1 MLYNWHEFHLL
12 SFCGKGRK
20 IMIVVYHPHYTEVY
34 ESDPAAAPGRMEA
47 IVKELGGF
55 EFAEPRTAELDDIQ
69 LCHTTPHISYVQRY
83 GEVFEMAAL
92 AVGGAVLAS
101 EIAMKSEPAF
111 GLIRPPGHH
120 ASPGSCWG
128 FCFFNNMAIAI
139 TKLIEQ
145 KKIKTALI
153 LDFDLHFGD
162 GTANIFGNNPDV
174 IYFHPE
180 DGIRQEFVDHV
191 GRFLDQS
198 RADIIAG
205 SAGFDRHIE
214 DWGRLLTTEDYMT
227 MGQQVKEFAIRSCGG
242 RRFGLLEGGYNHDVL
257 GRNVRAFLEGM
268 E

>member
-1 MLYNWHEFHLL
+1 M
-12 SFCGKGRK
+12 K
-20 IMIVVYHPHYTEVY
+20 VVYHPRYTEVY

-55 EFAEPRTAELDDIQ
+55 EFVEPPAAGLDDIR
-69 LCHTTPHISYVQRY
+69 LCHTAQHIGYVQRY
-83 GEVFEMAAL
+83 GYVFEAAAL
-92 AVGGAVLAS
+92 AAGGAVLAA
-101 EIAMKSEPAF
+101 EIAMKGEPAF

-120 ASPGSCWG
+120 ASADSCWG
-128 FCFFNNMAIAI
+128 FCFFNNMAIAV
-139 TKLIEQ
+139 TRLIGE
-145 KKIKTALI
+145 KKIDTALI

-162 GTANIFGNNPDV
+162 GTANIFGSSPDV

-180 DGIRQEFVDHV
+180 DGDRQQFVDHV
-191 GRFLDQS
+191 GRFLSQC
-198 RADIIAG
+198 RADIIAV

-214 DWGRLLTTEDYMT
+214 DWGRLLTTENYKT
-227 MGQQVKEFAIRSCGG
+227 IGQQVKEFAVRNCGG